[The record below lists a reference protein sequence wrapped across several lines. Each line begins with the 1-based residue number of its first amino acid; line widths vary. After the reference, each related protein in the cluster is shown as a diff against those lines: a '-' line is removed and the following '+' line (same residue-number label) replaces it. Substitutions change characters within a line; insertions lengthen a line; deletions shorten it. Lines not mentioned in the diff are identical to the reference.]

1 MTNKHSAKILGCVFL
16 NFSENRLEPSQI
28 HNNLEH
34 LYIFLQEK
42 KYIESPPPPQS

>member
-34 LYIFLQEK
+34 SLQEK